1 MAIYVLDTSA
11 VLAFLK
17 NEPGEE
23 RVNELLE
30 AARGDSETRILL
42 PFMTLMEVEY
52 QGMRST
58 ERERADYWVDVVLG
72 WPVELV
78 ESSPR
83 WRLVASRVKS
93 QGGLSLGDS
102 WVASLAL
109 MNEAELIH
117 KDPEFDQVD
126 GLQAIRLP
134 YDRDTRR
141 GNRG

>member
-11 VLAFLK
+11 VVAVLDR
-17 NEPGEE
+17 EPGFEK
-23 RVNELLE
+23 VAALL
-30 AARGDSETRILL
+30 DETRLARDTILLL

-52 QGMRST
+52 QRLRSMT
-58 ERERADYWVDVVLG
+58 VDQTNYWLGVVAR
-72 WPVELV
+72 WPVEVV
-78 ESSPR
+78 ESTPQWGR
-83 WRLVASRVKS
+83 EAARVKS
-93 QGGLSLGDS
+93 KGGLSLGDS

-117 KDPEFDQVD
+117 KDPEFDRVD

-134 YDRDTRR
+134 YDQDTRR